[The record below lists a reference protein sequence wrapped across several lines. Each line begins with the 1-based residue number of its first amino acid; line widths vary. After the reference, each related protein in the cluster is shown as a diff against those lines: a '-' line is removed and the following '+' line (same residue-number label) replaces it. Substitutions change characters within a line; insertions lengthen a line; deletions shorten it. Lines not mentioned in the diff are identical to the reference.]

1 MPQLKILHAA
11 TKSSHMPQLRPD
23 ANKENK
29 SFLKSLRKRRGEKGW
44 NIRTSDIDKLLK
56 LRGFLMLFYFVCL
69 KFSIKISILKIPWAY
84 KVFGILENKNK
95 ILGSYSFIA
104 QTLNEHPLYKT
115 HCTRWHQ
122 EIDLWNLPFT
132 PKELRMSVSIY
143 VIDCLKWV

>member
-1 MPQLKILHAA
+1 MQ
-11 TKSSHMPQLRPD
+11 S
-23 ANKENK
+23 NKENK
-29 SFLKSLRKRRGEKGW
+29 SFLKSLKKRSGEKGW

-84 KVFGILENKNK
+84 KVFCILENKNK

-122 EIDLWNLPFT
+122 EIERFMKPAFYTQGAQDVCVHICNRLPKMGIMSLLWPF
-132 PKELRMSVSIY
+132 
-143 VIDCLKWV
+143 